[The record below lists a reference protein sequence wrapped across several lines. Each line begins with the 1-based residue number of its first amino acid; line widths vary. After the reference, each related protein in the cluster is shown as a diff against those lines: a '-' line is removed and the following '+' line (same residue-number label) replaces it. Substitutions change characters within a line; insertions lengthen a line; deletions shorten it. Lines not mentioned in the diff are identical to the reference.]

1 MSTATWS
8 PVRALSAAVVCV
20 ASLLA
25 LCGPVVADGPNGIDD
40 LRGAPP
46 APAENLLDEPGVQFL
61 PRPGVPE
68 PPRVSALSWAVTDL
82 ASHRI
87 LAAKDVHRPLP
98 PASTLK
104 TLFAL
109 TVLPKFSQAAVR
121 TVSSADL
128 AGIEAGSSLAGL
140 KEDMP
145 YRVADLWHG
154 VFLTSGSDAVHAL
167 AAMNGGWGRT
177 IDEMQATARRL
188 GARDTTVESADG
200 FDTPGQTSSAYD
212 LSLFGQAGLTNRD
225 FAHFA
230 ATKTALLPEDGGPD
244 AYGIQNTNRLL
255 VGSHGVAPYDGLIGV
270 KNGYTTHAGNT
281 LVAAARR
288 GDRTLLVTVMNPRS
302 GAENAVYEEARALL
316 DWGFAAAPRAAAVGL
331 LPAPSPDPRAPGS
344 ERAAQ
349 RAPRTTL
356 HRAGAAG
363 ADGGI
368 DDLVVWTFCGTAVV
382 ALAGLGTALWWR
394 RRQPA
399 GQDDDGAT
407 S

>member
-8 PVRALSAAVVCV
+8 PVRALTAAAVCT

-25 LCGPVVADGPNGIDD
+25 LCGPAAADGPNGVDD

-46 APAENLLDEPGVQFL
+46 APAENLLDEHGVQFL

-68 PPRVSALSWAVTDL
+68 PPRVSALSWVVTDL
-82 ASHRI
+82 ESHRI
-87 LAAKDVHRPLP
+87 LAAKDAHRPLP

-109 TVLPKFSQAAVR
+109 TVLPRFAQGTVR

-140 KEDMP
+140 KEDMR

-154 VFLTSGSDAVHAL
+154 VFLSSGSDAVHAL
-167 AAMNGGWGRT
+167 AAMNGGWGKT
-177 IDEMQATARRL
+177 IDDMQATAARL

-200 FDTPGQTSSAYD
+200 FDTPGQFSSAYD

-230 ATKTALLPEDGGPD
+230 ATKTARLPEDGGPD
-244 AYGIQNTNRLL
+244 ASGLQNTNRLL

-270 KNGYTTHAGNT
+270 KNGYTSHAGNT
-281 LVAAARR
+281 LIAAARR
-288 GDRTLLVTVMNPRS
+288 GHRTLLVTAMNPQS

-316 DWGFAAAPRAAAVGL
+316 DWGFAAAPRAAAVGT
-331 LPAPSPDPRAPGS
+331 LPAPAPDPTDPGTAQAAHRS
-344 ERAAQ
+344 PGTALHQASAARAAG
-349 RAPRTTL
+349 RT
-356 HRAGAAG
+356 
-363 ADGGI
+363 
-368 DDLVVWTFCGTAVV
+368 DDLVLWSFSAAGVI
-382 ALAGLGTALWWR
+382 ALAGFGTALWWR

-399 GQDDDGAT
+399 GPEDGGPAA
-407 S
+407 